1 MRRDLGRKRSDG
13 HAGIITA
20 GFFGEPRPSTPL
32 RERYNARVRFTT
44 VFFDLD
50 DTIYPASTGLWRA
63 IKNRMNDYIR
73 DRVGIPSAEIG
84 ALRERYFLEYGTT
97 LRGLEAHHSV
107 DSADFLA
114 YVHQLPLEEYLAPD
128 PHQRA
133 VISALPVR
141 KLIFTNADSAHA
153 KRVLG
158 MLNLEDCFD
167 GIIDVN
173 ALAPYCKP
181 LPQSFEVAMRV
192 AGEMRPSM
200 CAIIDD
206 LPRTTHAARQQGIY
220 AILFGRETAYPDAD
234 ATLLDWADLPARLG

>member
-1 MRRDLGRKRSDG
+1 
-13 HAGIITA
+13 
-20 GFFGEPRPSTPL
+20 
-32 RERYNARVRFTT
+32 VRFTT

-50 DTIYPASTGLWRA
+50 DTIYPASTGLWQA